1 MGKVSKFVRSV
12 KAFTREFSRPPQL
25 PNLIQPE
32 FKRPKIGI
40 ALGGGFARGLAH
52 VGVLKVLEEN
62 NIPIDFVAGTSVG
75 SVIGAA
81 YCSGISATELQEVA
95 RLVRMKDFARWT
107 ISRFGLATNDRMTGF
122 LGRILKC
129 KTFEELRIPLAVVAT
144 DFVTGEGAVFTK
156 GPLVDPVRASCAYP
170 GMFLPVKVNGQTLV
184 DGLLAQA
191 VPTPALREMGAER
204 VIAIYLSA
212 HWVNLKGPRHVFDV
226 IGQCFSI
233 AQAKMC
239 HVWQSSADL
248 ILQPDVRGFSY
259 DAFDRADEL
268 VAVGEAAAR
277 QALPT
282 LLEWVGRR
290 EEAPVITTVAPPIVT
305 TPATAPT
312 ATPTP
317 VPAATI

>member
-1 MGKVSKFVRSV
+1 MGKVSKLVQSVR
-12 KAFTREFSRPPQL
+12 AFTREFSRPPQL
-25 PNLIQPE
+25 PSFHQQPPP
-32 FKRPKIGI
+32 KRPKIGI

-52 VGVLKVLEEN
+52 VGVIKVLEEN

-81 YCSGISATELQEVA
+81 YCSGVTGKELEEIA
-95 RLVRMKDFARWT
+95 RLVRMKDFSRWT
-107 ISRFGLATNDRMTGF
+107 ISRFGLASNDRMAGL

-129 KTFEELRIPLAVVAT
+129 KTFEELKTPLAVVAT
-144 DFVTGEGAVFTK
+144 DFVSGEGAVFTK

-170 GMFLPVKVNGQTLV
+170 GMFLPVKIDGQLLV

-191 VPTPALREMGAER
+191 VPTLALRDLGAER
-204 VIAIYLSA
+204 VLAIYLSA
-212 HWVNLKGPRHVFDV
+212 HWVNLKGPRHIFDV

-233 AQAKMC
+233 AQAKMSP
-239 HVWQSSADL
+239 VWQAAADL

-259 DAFDRADEL
+259 DGFDRAEEL

-282 LLEWVGRR
+282 LLEWIGRR
-290 EEAPVITTVAPPIVT
+290 EDAPEVSKSAAPIVT
-305 TPATAPT
+305 EPATARAPVVTT
-312 ATPTP
+312 A
-317 VPAATI
+317 

>member
-1 MGKVSKFVRSV
+1 
-12 KAFTREFSRPPQL
+12 
-25 PNLIQPE
+25 
-32 FKRPKIGI
+32 
-40 ALGGGFARGLAH
+40 
-52 VGVLKVLEEN
+52 
-62 NIPIDFVAGTSVG
+62 
-75 SVIGAA
+75 
-81 YCSGISATELQEVA
+81 
-95 RLVRMKDFARWT
+95 
-107 ISRFGLATNDRMTGF
+107 
-122 LGRILKC
+122 
-129 KTFEELRIPLAVVAT
+129 
-144 DFVTGEGAVFTK
+144 
-156 GPLVDPVRASCAYP
+156 
-170 GMFLPVKVNGQTLV
+170 
-184 DGLLAQA
+184 
-191 VPTPALREMGAER
+191 
-204 VIAIYLSA
+204 
-212 HWVNLKGPRHVFDV
+212 VNLKGPRHVFDV

>member
-1 MGKVSKFVRSV
+1 V
-12 KAFTREFSRPPQL
+12 
-25 PNLIQPE
+25 
-32 FKRPKIGI
+32 KRPKIGV

-62 NIPIDFVAGTSVG
+62 DIPVDFVAGTSVG

-81 YCSGISATELQEVA
+81 YCSGISARELEEVA
-95 RLVRMKDFARWT
+95 RLVRMKDFSRWT
-107 ISRFGLATNDRMTGF
+107 ISRFGLATNDRMAGF
-122 LGRILKC
+122 LGRMLKC
-129 KTFEELRIPLAVVAT
+129 QTFEELKIPLAVVAT
-144 DFVTGEGAVFTK
+144 DFVTGEGAVFTR

-170 GMFLPVKVNGQTLV
+170 GMFLPVKYNGQLLV

-204 VIAIYLSA
+204 VLAIYLSA

-226 IGQCFSI
+226 VGQCFSI

-239 HVWQSSADL
+239 SVWQGAADL

-259 DAFDRADEL
+259 DAFERADEL

-290 EEAPVITTVAPPIVT
+290 EEALAVAPAVAKTKAPIVT
-305 TPATAPT
+305 DPATAP
-312 ATPTP
+312 AIS
-317 VPAATI
+317 V

>member
-1 MGKVSKFVRSV
+1 MGNVSKFVRSV
-12 KAFTREFSRPPQL
+12 KAFTRELSRPAQIPT
-25 PNLIQPE
+25 IQHQP
-32 FKRPKIGI
+32 KRPKIGI

-62 NIPIDFVAGTSVG
+62 NIPVDFVAGTSVG
-75 SVIGAA
+75 AVIGAA
-81 YCSGISATELQEVA
+81 YCSGISARELEELA

-107 ISRFGLATNDRMTGF
+107 ISRFGFATNDRMAGF
-122 LGRILKC
+122 LARMLKC
-129 KTFEELRIPLAVVAT
+129 KTFEELKIPLAVVAT

-170 GMFLPVKVNGQTLV
+170 GMFLPVKYNGQLLV

-191 VPTPALREMGAER
+191 VPTPALRDLGAER
-204 VIAIYLSA
+204 VLAIYLSA

-239 HVWQSSADL
+239 SVWQSASDL

-259 DAFDRADEL
+259 DAFERADEL

-290 EEAPVITTVAPPIVT
+290 EEAPATEKAAAPIVT
-305 TPATAPT
+305 KPSVAPAPAITA
-312 ATPTP
+312 
-317 VPAATI
+317 